1 METVDFPI
9 MGLSGSNFP
18 LNQSIENIIELPSTR
33 QADAVKWPL
42 GDGEWWLVRKHHSNM
57 GGFVSDFLKSWLQ
70 MSTVKL
76 SWVILSSV
84 QWRMRKFQASWTLKA
99 PGCFTKGWV

>member
-33 QADAVKWPL
+33 QADAVK
-42 GDGEWWLVRKHHSNM
+42 
-57 GGFVSDFLKSWLQ
+57 
-70 MSTVKL
+70 
-76 SWVILSSV
+76 
-84 QWRMRKFQASWTLKA
+84 
-99 PGCFTKGWV
+99 